1 MPRDILSE
9 SLAVLRII
17 EHEDE
22 ESWPLE
28 DKAPACKQANKK
40 IVNPA
45 PSSQKVITK
54 DDSACYFNFAH
65 GDGTSNR
72 QQDPIY
78 QYKTNSLPAASSI
91 NQSWDEIVCS
101 ALRIS
106 PEDIA
111 NQLSLLDLA
120 CFKAIQAEEL
130 TTCGWNKRNK
140 LTVAPNVVAFT
151 KRFNRVSFWTVQEIL
166 NGQSPKARA
175 ETLTH
180 FIKVAKKLHE
190 LNNLHSLFAIIS
202 ALNSASIYRLTKT
215 WACLSKKDKQQFD
228 KMAELFGEKDN
239 WSALREY
246 LRTISLPCIPYLGI
260 FLTDLVYI
268 DMAHP
273 AESPH
278 RAAKMA
284 VVLRALRRYQAS
296 QYEVPPLPH
305 VAAYLNSVR
314 YIEELQKFLEDDQY
328 KLSVK
333 LEPPSPT
340 GSRTGSK
347 ESVKECAASC
357 TVAGSATAA
366 TSAGGCAGAPPSL
379 SVKLEPPSPTGSR
392 TGSKESVKEC
402 AASCTVAGSAT
413 AATSAGGCAGAPPSS
428 LSPSHRIGCGSLRLQ
443 APFQP
448 KFIPTHRK
456 CRSLGSNIF
465 GKGAGQGEER
475 EGCAGPTPPGSV
487 NLLDDTLLDA
497 PVAAAPAP
505 PGALHSELSNSAPL
519 QCDFQS
525 YVRRK
530 TVLKDGRKISLSSWQ
545 RFWLELAGSAL
556 VFYASKSFKGSNRN
570 DFRSERCKVVPLAGW
585 AAALEPP
592 DCFQLLHHAAGTL
605 YRFKTGSESVAKQ
618 WVEKIEE
625 VNNRSEKP
633 LPANLMSFE

>member
-347 ESVKECAASC
+347 ESVKECASSC
-357 TVAGSATAA
+357 TAAGSAA
-366 TSAGGCAGAPPSL
+366 
-379 SVKLEPPSPTGSR
+379 
-392 TGSKESVKEC
+392 
-402 AASCTVAGSAT
+402 

-487 NLLDDTLLDA
+487 NLLDDTLLEA

-505 PGALHSELSNSAPL
+505 PGALHRYLLIELSNSAPL

>member
-17 EHEDE
+17 EHDDE
-22 ESWPLE
+22 ESWPLD

-45 PSSQKVITK
+45 PSSQKVVTK

-72 QQDPIY
+72 QQDPVY

-140 LTVAPNVVAFT
+140 LTVAPNVVVFT

-175 ETLTH
+175 ETLAH

-228 KMAELFGEKDN
+228 KMAELFSEKDN

-246 LRTISLPCIPYLGI
+246 LRSISLPCIPYLGI

-284 VVLRALRRYQAS
+284 VVLHALRRYQAS
-296 QYEVPPLPH
+296 QYDIAPLPH

-340 GSRTGSK
+340 GSRTSSK
-347 ESVKECAASC
+347 ESVKECAALS
-357 TVAGSATAA
+357 TVAGSAGSAA
-366 TSAGGCAGAPPSL
+366 SAGSCAGAPPSL
-379 SVKLEPPSPTGSR
+379 
-392 TGSKESVKEC
+392 
-402 AASCTVAGSAT
+402 
-413 AATSAGGCAGAPPSS
+413 
-428 LSPSHRIGCGSLRLQ
+428 LSPSHRLGCGSLRLQ

-465 GKGAGQGEER
+465 GKGTGQGEER
-475 EGCAGPTPPGSV
+475 EGCAGQTPPGSV
-487 NLLDDTLLDA
+487 NLLDDTLLEA
-497 PVAAAPAP
+497 PVAAVP
-505 PGALHSELSNSAPL
+505 PPTGALHSELSNSVPL

-545 RFWLELAGSAL
+545 RFWLELVGSAL
-556 VFYASKSFKGSNRN
+556 VFYASKSFKGSNRS
-570 DFRSERCKVVPLAGW
+570 DFRSERCKVVPLSGW

-625 VNNRSEKP
+625 VNNRIEKP